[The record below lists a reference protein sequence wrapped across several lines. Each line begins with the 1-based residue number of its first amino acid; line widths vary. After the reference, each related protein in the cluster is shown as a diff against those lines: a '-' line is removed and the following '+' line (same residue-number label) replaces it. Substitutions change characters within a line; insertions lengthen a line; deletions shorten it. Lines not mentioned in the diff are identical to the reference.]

1 MEFVE
6 NLFRSLEREM
16 NNRFDG
22 ANNSVN
28 ARFDAVDARLD
39 RMDVRLT
46 RMDRSVSAGA
56 RQITNLMDWSEKQ
69 DQFQSDFIRRITD
82 LEDRVKRLERPHG
95 TQ

>member
-1 MEFVE
+1 MNDRFV
-6 NLFRSLEREM
+6 
-16 NNRFDG
+16 G
-22 ANNSVN
+22 VN
-28 ARFDAVDARLD
+28 ARFDGVDARLD

-69 DQFQSDFIRRITD
+69 DQFQSDFMRRITE
-82 LEDRVKRLERPHG
+82 LEERVKRLERPHG

>member
-56 RQITNLMDWSEKQ
+56 R
-69 DQFQSDFIRRITD
+69 
-82 LEDRVKRLERPHG
+82 
-95 TQ
+95 